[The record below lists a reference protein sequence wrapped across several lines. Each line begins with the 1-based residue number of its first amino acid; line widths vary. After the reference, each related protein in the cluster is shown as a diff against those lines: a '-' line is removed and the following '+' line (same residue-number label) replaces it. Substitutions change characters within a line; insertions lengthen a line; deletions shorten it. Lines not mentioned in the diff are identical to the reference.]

1 MTEIVISENVIETVY
16 NSLRASHRYLYQ
28 KLQRHTNPNEKEILE
43 HQIKEVKE
51 ALAVFEKL
59 L

>member
-1 MTEIVISENVIETVY
+1 MEIKVSENVIETVV
-16 NSLRASHRYLYQ
+16 NSLRASHKHLH
-28 KLQRHTNPNEKEILE
+28 QRLRNHTNPNEKEILE

-59 L
+59 I

>member
-1 MTEIVISENVIETVY
+1 MEIKVSESIIETVC
-16 NSLRASHRYLYQ
+16 NSLRASKQSLWKR
-28 KLQRHTNPNEKEILE
+28 LQRHTNPNEKEILE
-43 HQIKEVKE
+43 HQLKEVQE

>member
-1 MTEIVISENVIETVY
+1 MEIKVSEEVIETVC
-16 NSLRASHRYLYQ
+16 NSLRASHRHLWHR
-28 KLQRHTNPNEKEILE
+28 LRRHTNPNEKEILE

-51 ALAVFEKL
+51 ALAIFEKL

>member
-1 MTEIVISENVIETVY
+1 MEIKVTENVIETVC
-16 NSLRASHRYLYQ
+16 NSLRASHKHLYQ
-28 KLQRHTNPNEKEILE
+28 RLRNHTNPSEKEILE

-51 ALAVFEKL
+51 ALAIFEKL